1 MEYSISIFEEAAEMA
16 NVVLDRIVSERVHGT
31 PLVMKAEG
39 YIPGDR
45 TKHRWNGAGL
55 CFNMTTKL
63 RVPKYDLP
71 FRTVQEERTR
81 KEFAHVC
88 GC

>member
-16 NVVLDRIVSERVHGT
+16 NVKLNRIVSERVHGT

-39 YIPGDR
+39 YIPGVN
-45 TKHRWNGAGL
+45 TLHRWNGARL
-55 CFNMTTKL
+55 CFNTASKL

-71 FRTVQEERTR
+71 LRTVMQERIR
-81 KEFAHVC
+81 KEQGNVY